1 MKNFILW
8 CALALAPVGLV
19 VPACAQ
25 KAPNLSSAPLKWP
38 TIKPGEQEGYFNNP
52 VGAIQHLL
60 RAQGFYKGRVDGV
73 YGPKTV
79 AAIKAFQRKNGL
91 KADGVAGPQ
100 TLPKLVVTLRRGS
113 RSEAV
118 RAAQVLA
125 RDARDQDAGTP
136 NEGIEVDGIYGQET
150 ERAVKIAQFCQ
161 NDTDRGDCL
170 KVDGIMGPRSW
181 CLMLGGGVVGQ
192 G

>member
-1 MKNFILW
+1 MKSFILW

-25 KAPNLSSAPLKWP
+25 KAPNLLSAPLKWP
-38 TIKPGEQEGYFNNP
+38 TIKPSEQEGYFNNP

-91 KADGVAGPQ
+91 KADGVAGSQ
-100 TLPKLVVTLRRGS
+100 ILPKLVVTLRRGS

-125 RDARDQDAGTP
+125 RSAGDEMAGTP
-136 NEGIEVDGIYGQET
+136 NGALEVDGTYGRET
-150 ERAVKIAQFCQ
+150 ERAVKIAQQ
-161 NDTDRGDCL
+161 GENQMESRL
-170 KVDGIMGPRSW
+170 REDGIMNSRSW
-181 CLMLGGGVVGQ
+181 CLLLGGTVVGSNT
-192 G
+192 